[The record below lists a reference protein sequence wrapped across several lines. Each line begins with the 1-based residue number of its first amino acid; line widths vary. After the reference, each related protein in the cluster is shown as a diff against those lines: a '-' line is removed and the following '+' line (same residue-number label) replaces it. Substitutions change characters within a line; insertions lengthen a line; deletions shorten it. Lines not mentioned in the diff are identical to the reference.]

1 MLYGRIDPGEFWV
14 SLFSFRITVL
24 LKDDPSSAYVH
35 VLTQQY
41 CCFSPKFV
49 YPPRKLPAGL
59 KLTPLSELSPPPETN
74 SQTVMAQMA
83 PVLKLLRNGGS
94 KHVEAFQQV
103 LAQSVQTEARLLKQ
117 TYENYELQNLI
128 DIRQE
133 RLDRGLA
140 VQDLDALLEQ
150 QTNVNQTF
158 S

>member
-1 MLYGRIDPGEFWV
+1 M
-14 SLFSFRITVL
+14 
-24 LKDDPSSAYVH
+24 
-35 VLTQQY
+35 
-41 CCFSPKFV
+41 

-74 SQTVMAQMA
+74 SQTVMSQMA

-150 QTNVNQTF
+150 QTNVNETF